1 MSEGLTSRPLR
12 ALLSPR
18 CIAGPIQ
25 ELAFDVLKGMQDS
38 DSFYIRQRVNS
49 SGRYQV
55 PAPLLS
61 DAANIV
67 LVHHR
72 YLILLADTRT
82 AGLGGESSQ

>member
-1 MSEGLTSRPLR
+1 
-12 ALLSPR
+12 
-18 CIAGPIQ
+18 
-25 ELAFDVLKGMQDS
+25 MQDS
-38 DSFYIRQRVNS
+38 DFFYIRQRVNS

-55 PAPLLS
+55 PDPLLS
-61 DAANIV
+61 DAADIV